1 MRIGTFVIEGSTQL
15 GIISDGGVQ
24 YLVSSEGWPKTMIEW
39 IAAAEELEDRYFQK
53 SNFG

>member
-24 YLVSSEGWPKTMIEW
+24 YLVNSEIGR
-39 IAAAEELEDRYFQK
+39 AHV
-53 SNFG
+53 